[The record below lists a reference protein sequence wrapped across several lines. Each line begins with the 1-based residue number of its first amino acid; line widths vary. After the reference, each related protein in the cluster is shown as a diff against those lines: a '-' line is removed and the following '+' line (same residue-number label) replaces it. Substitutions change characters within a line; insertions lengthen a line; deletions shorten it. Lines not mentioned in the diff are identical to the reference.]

1 MLGLIKK
8 DLIIMVKR
16 MNPMQLL
23 ILFVVVIPIS
33 QFPQYTLISI
43 SLVISYMASILV
55 SASFT
60 YDAASRWDEYTIALP
75 FSAKQIVKAKYM
87 LVLILMVIAFALMGI
102 TFLFCLLAGLS
113 NLDDLKLALLAS
125 LLFAVTYNAI
135 QIPLIYKFGVEIG
148 KYSLFVMLLIP
159 YMVMGIVQI
168 FKINFNI
175 LYFRQG
181 IGFIILLFGQFFLLI
196 LSFYVSVRI
205 YSDSRKK

>member
-55 SASFT
+55 STSFT
-60 YDAASRWDEYTIALP
+60 YDAASKWDEYAIALP

-102 TFLFCLLAGLS
+102 TFLFCLMAGLS